1 MELGPGYKFVWDTF
15 LEEEKCNLQTMPFF
29 PGTPEP
35 FVAVSKMTPL
45 KEILAVGYVTAL
57 ILTDNLFCV

>member
-15 LEEEKCNLQTMPFF
+15 LEQDKCNLQTIPFF

-35 FVAVSKMTPL
+35 FVAVSKKTAF
-45 KEILAVGYVTAL
+45 KEILAVAYVSTFIPSA
-57 ILTDNLFCV
+57 F